1 MRTLVAPDTR
11 GRTEGGE
18 ALTAPR
24 WHAVWTHS
32 HAEQLVHDQL
42 AARGFRPF
50 VPQMDV
56 WSRRRG
62 ARHRIRVPMFPGY
75 LFLNGVLDKDAYVRV
90 LGTRGLVRVLGDR
103 WDCLA
108 VIPDAE
114 VEAIQRVSAVGEAVL
129 PHPYLREGR
138 RARIVHGPLAGLEGI
153 LTIDRSDRGLLVL
166 SVELLRRSVAVT
178 VDCMDVEPA

>member
-1 MRTLVAPDTR
+1 MQMVVAPDTSR
-11 GRTEGGE
+11 RTEGGE
-18 ALTAPR
+18 ALTAPQ
-24 WHAVWTHS
+24 WYALWTHS

-42 AARGFRPF
+42 AARGFTPF

-62 ARHRIRVPMFPGY
+62 VRHRIRVPMLPGY
-75 LFLNGVLDKDAYVRV
+75 LFLRAVLDKAAHVRV

-114 VEAIQRVSAVGEAVL
+114 VEAIQRVSAAGQAAL

-138 RARIVHGPLAGLEGI
+138 RARILHGPLAGLEGI
-153 LTIDRSDRGLLVL
+153 LTADRSDRGLLVL

-178 VDCMDVEPA
+178 VDCTDVEPA